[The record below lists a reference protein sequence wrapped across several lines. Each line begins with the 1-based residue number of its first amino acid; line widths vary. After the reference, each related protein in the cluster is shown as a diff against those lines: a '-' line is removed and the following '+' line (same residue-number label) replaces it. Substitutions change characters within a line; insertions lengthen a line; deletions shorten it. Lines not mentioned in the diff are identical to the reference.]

1 MSENSTAVVNVTA
14 ENFNEE
20 VLQSSVPTLVD
31 FWAPWCGV
39 CRTVRP
45 YIDSFAEREKSK
57 IKVVAVNAQDFPD
70 LANQYGVM
78 ALPTFLSFRNG
89 QVVGQHVGA
98 LNERQLG
105 ELVEVNQ

>member
-1 MSENSTAVVNVTA
+1 MSEQSTAIIDVTQD
-14 ENFNEE
+14 NFHQE
-20 VLQSSVPTLVD
+20 VLQSETPTIVD

-45 YIDSFAEREKSK
+45 HVDSFAEKEKEN
-57 IKVVAVNAQDFPD
+57 IKVVAVNAQEHPD

-78 ALPTFLSFRNG
+78 ALPTFLSFKGG

-98 LNERQLG
+98 LNENQLK
-105 ELVEVNQ
+105 ELVA

>member
-1 MSENSTAVVNVTA
+1 MSENSTAIIDVTA
-14 ENFNEE
+14 ENFQEE
-20 VLQSSVPTLVD
+20 VIDSQTPTIVD

-45 YIDSFAEREKSK
+45 QIDAFAEKEKEN
-57 IKVVAVNAQDFPD
+57 IKVVAVNAQEHPD

-78 ALPTFLSFRNG
+78 SLPTFLSFING

-98 LNERQLG
+98 LNERQLS
-105 ELVEVNQ
+105 ELVETA